1 VTASTP
7 SSHADGPLG
16 GIRVLEL
23 AGLGPAPF
31 GCMLLADMGAHVL
44 RVERPGGGTA
54 LLPPRH
60 EVTNR
65 GRATVTIDLR
75 DEAETARML
84 DLVDR
89 ADVLVEPFRPGVAE
103 RLGVGPDVC
112 TRRNPRLVYA
122 RMTGWGQEGPLADR
136 AGHDLTYLAISGAL
150 SLIGPPGERPAIPL
164 NLVADYGG
172 GGMLLVAGVL
182 AALLERGRSGMGQ
195 VLDVAMVDG
204 VSLLL
209 AQTWS
214 FRNAGL
220 HTDTRGANL
229 LDGGAPFY
237 DTYLCADGGHVA
249 LAALEPQFYRAFID
263 GIADVADTS
272 AWPDRNDPSQWPR
285 LRACIAAAF
294 LQHPRDVWAARF
306 AGTDACVAPV
316 LSLDEA
322 VAHAHLR
329 QRVSHVPWAA
339 GGRQPAAAPRF
350 SRTPAHAADR
360 VDDDPEVRAAWGL
373 DP

>member
-1 VTASTP
+1 MTAGAT
-7 SSHADGPLG
+7 GPLD

-31 GCMLLADMGAHVL
+31 GCMLLADLGAHVL
-44 RVERPGGGTA
+44 RLERPGGGTT
-54 LLPPRH
+54 LMPPEH

-65 GRATVTIDLR
+65 GRVTISLDLR
-75 DEAETARML
+75 DRAGLARAL
-84 DLVDR
+84 DLVER
-89 ADVLVEPFRPGVAE
+89 ADVLVEGFRPGVME
-103 RLGVGPDVC
+103 RLGLGPGAC
-112 TRRNPRLVYA
+112 TERNPRLVYA
-122 RMTGWGQEGPLADR
+122 RMTGWGQTGPLADR

-150 SLIGPPGERPAIPL
+150 SLIGPSDARPAIPL

-182 AALLERGRSGMGQ
+182 AALLDRARSDRGQ
-195 VLDVAMVDG
+195 VLDVAMIDG

-220 HTDTRGANL
+220 LHDERGTNL

-237 DTYLCADGGHVA
+237 DTYLCADGGYVA
-249 LAALEPQFYRAFID
+249 LAALEPQFYAAFLD
-263 GIADVADTS
+263 GVADTVDTS
-272 AWPDRNDPSQWPR
+272 TWPDRTDRASWPQ

-294 LQHPRDVWAARF
+294 LQRRRDVWAARF

-322 VAHAHLR
+322 VVHPHLVHR
-329 QRVSHVPWAA
+329 GNHRDWAA

-350 SRTPAHAADR
+350 SRSA
-360 VDDDPEVRAAWGL
+360 VRAADSAGDDPVVLRFWGF
-373 DP
+373 DDQR

>member
-1 VTASTP
+1 VTADQ
-7 SSHADGPLG
+7 ARGPLDG
-16 GIRVLEL
+16 FRVLEL

-31 GCMLLADMGAHVL
+31 GCMLLADLGAHVL
-44 RVERPGGGTA
+44 RVDRPGGGTA
-54 LLPPRH
+54 LLPAEH

-65 GRATVTIDLR
+65 GRASVTIDLR
-75 DEAETARML
+75 AEEGTARVL
-84 DLVDR
+84 ELVER

-112 TRRNPRLVYA
+112 TQRNPGLVYA
-122 RMTGWGQEGPLADR
+122 RMTGWGQTGPLADR

-150 SLIGPPGERPAIPL
+150 SLIGPRGGRPAIPL

-182 AALLERGRSGMGQ
+182 AALLERGRSARGQ

-220 HTDTRGANL
+220 HTDARGTNL

-237 DTYLCADGGHVA
+237 DTYMCADGGHVA
-249 LAALEPQFYRAFID
+249 LAALEPQFYGAFVD
-263 GIADVADTS
+263 GVADVADTS
-272 AWPDRNDPSQWPR
+272 TWPDRDDPSQWPR
-285 LRACIAAAF
+285 LRACIAAVF

-322 VAHAHLR
+322 VAHPQLR
-329 QRVSHVPWAA
+329 QRASHVPWAA

-350 SRTPAHAADR
+350 SRTPPAAADG
-360 VDDDPEVRAAWGL
+360 VDDDPQVRAAWGL
-373 DP
+373 DA